1 MTNISGTQSTAKLKK
16 NLVLWHIII
25 IGLAYIQPLTLFDT
39 FGLVSEGSQGHVP
52 TSYIF
57 ALVAILFTSISYGH
71 MIRRYPSSGSAYTYA
86 QKSIHPNVG
95 FMVGWSSLLDYLLSP
110 LVNII
115 LADIYL
121 RALFPGVNNWIWVIS
136 LTAVMTIINLF
147 GSRFVARFNTTIV
160 VVQLGIIFYFVYEV
174 YSLLTQGIYAD
185 GTLNPDKIELWSLA
199 PFWNEFTS
207 IGALIGGAT
216 ILCFSFTGFDALS
229 SLAEETKDAEKT
241 LPKAIFTTALIAGVI
256 FIVSTYFIQIFFP
269 SAAGQY
275 FNPLDESQPIM
286 LQALGNTT
294 ILTAITGIAFKT
306 LVLYFAV
313 IAVLASGISAHA
325 GVSRLMYVMG
335 RDGVI
340 NKKVFG
346 YISPK
351 LHTPVYNIIIVGV
364 IALTAGFLDLEHIV
378 NLISFGALTAFSF
391 VNFSVISRYALRD
404 GRTKTFKEI
413 MSYVVIPALGFASVF
428 LMWLEID
435 EMALKL
441 GLAWA
446 VFGVGYL
453 AYKTRGF
460 RQPAPQHDEFNDH

>member
-1 MTNISGTQSTAKLKK
+1 MRIPPLTNIPGTPPAAKLKK

-39 FGLVSEGSQGHVP
+39 FGLVSDGSQGHVP

-57 ALVAILFTSISYGH
+57 ALFAILLTSISYGH
-71 MIRRYPSSGSAYTYA
+71 MIKRYPSSGSAYTYA

-95 FMVGWSSLLDYLLSP
+95 FMVGWSSWLDYLLSP

-121 RALFPGVNNWIWVIS
+121 RALYPEVNNWIWVIA
-136 LTAVMTIINLF
+136 LTTIMTVINLF
-147 GSRFVARFNTTIV
+147 GSRFVARFNSTIV
-160 VVQLGIIFYFVYEV
+160 VIQLGVIFYFVYQV
-174 YSLLTQGIYAD
+174 YVLLTQGVYAD
-185 GTLNPDKIELWSLA
+185 GTLNPDKAALWSMA
-199 PFWNEFTS
+199 PFWNEMTS
-207 IGALIGGAT
+207 VAALIGGAT

-241 LPKAIFTTALIAGVI
+241 LPRAIFATALIAGII
-256 FIVSTYFIQIFFP
+256 FIVSTYFIQLYFP
-269 SAAGQY
+269 SNPNIY
-275 FNPLDESQPIM
+275 FNPLDESQPVM
-286 LQALGNTT
+286 VA
-294 ILTAITGIAFKT
+294 AIGSIAFKT
-306 LVLYFAV
+306 MVLYFAV
-313 IAVLASGISAHA
+313 VAVMASGISAHA

-340 NKKVFG
+340 NKKIFG
-346 YISPK
+346 HISPK
-351 LHTPVYNIIIVGV
+351 LHTPTYNILIVGV
-364 IALTAGFLDLEHIV
+364 VALTAGFLSLEHIV

-404 GRTKTFKEI
+404 GRNKTPADIFKYI
-413 MSYVVIPALGFASVF
+413 VIPTLGFASVF

-435 EMALKL
+435 ESALKI
-441 GLAWA
+441 GLIWA
-446 VFGVGYL
+446 AIGVGYL

-460 RQPAPQHDEFNDH
+460 RYPAPQHNEHE